1 MQHNAPEEEAES
13 SLDLGQLRERAS
25 YVTRALR
32 RNPGVVVVL
41 MTATLLG
48 AALVAWL
55 LPDRYKVEA
64 RLLAQRDDVIAMLSN
79 PGRPVLSGEMNPASR
94 TVSDMVV
101 RRDNLLSIIR
111 QTNLLQHWR
120 TRRPALLK
128 AKDWLVFRRQLDD
141 EELTEVLVGT
151 LEKRIVATAEEGG
164 VITVSVIWDDPEM
177 ATKLTQTAL
186 DNFIESR
193 NVNEM
198 AVVGESIALLEQRL
212 GEAQKG
218 MEEALSGAK
227 AVPRAPG
234 RVTVPGEGPRAP
246 RAVAETVE
254 LARLRGEIAAKR
266 RAMDE
271 LVTFRDRKVAE
282 MQAELAQQRA
292 VYSESHPVVANLR
305 RSIEALGADSP
316 QLIEQRREVAE
327 LEARYVQRGGS
338 AATLEGL
345 PIPRGASGAPGA
357 ASSTSLLA
365 AALGGSSRDPSEE
378 YARSRMAAAIVRY
391 YSLAD
396 RLEAARIERDAARAG
411 IKFRYVVVKPPL
423 LPRQSQTASYKGL
436 LILAGVLAAPLIAVL
451 AALGLELRRGR
462 IVQRWQVE
470 RTLGLPVLAVLT
482 AANRSR

>member
-25 YVTRALR
+25 YVTHALR
-32 RNPGVVVVL
+32 RNAGVVIVL

-64 RLLAQRDDVIAMLSN
+64 RMLAQRDDVIAMLSN

-111 QTNLLQHWR
+111 QTNLMQHWR
-120 TRRPALLK
+120 TKRPALLK

-164 VITVSVIWDDPEM
+164 VITVAVVWDDPGM
-177 ATKLTQTAL
+177 ALKLTQTAL

-234 RVTVPGEGPRAP
+234 RVTVPGESPRAP
-246 RAVAETVE
+246 RAAAVETVE
-254 LARLRGEIAAKR
+254 LARLRGEVAAKR

-271 LVTFRDRKVAE
+271 LVTFRDRKLAE

-292 VYSESHPVVANLR
+292 VYSENHPLVANLR

-345 PIPRGASGAPGA
+345 PIPRAAGGSAS
-357 ASSTSLLA
+357 SSTSLLA
-365 AALGGSSRDPSEE
+365 AALGGSSRDPGEE

-411 IKFRYVVVKPPL
+411 IKFRYIVVKPPL
-423 LPRQSQTASYKGL
+423 LPRQSQAASYKGL

-462 IVQRWQVE
+462 IVQKWQVE
-470 RTLGLPVLAVLT
+470 RTLGLPVLAVLP